1 MNDDALLAALGER
14 ISSLAAELIDIRR
27 DFHAHPE
34 LSREEVRTTQTVAH
48 RLDAAGVGVRL
59 LPGTGLLADIGA
71 PDAEHRVALRAD
83 MDALPVRERT
93 GLDYASRTAGVCH
106 ACGHDVHVVA
116 LLGALLALKE
126 CEPALTQRG
135 LAVRGIFQAAE
146 EVIPGGAH
154 DAITAGA
161 LDGVDAVFA
170 VHCDPSLDVGQVGLR
185 EGPLTAACDHVTV
198 SLHGRGGHTSRPQLT
213 EDLTYALAKVVTDV
227 PAALSR
233 RLDPRAGA
241 ALVWGTISAGRASNV
256 IPSTGECQGTLRM
269 LDAQAWLTVGPL
281 LEEIVH
287 AVVQPYGVQA
297 KVERVKG
304 VPPVVNTTRGHRG
317 VPAGVVGGRDAP
329 GADLAVAR
337 RRGLLVVPRA
347 HRRRDGPAR
356 HPQPRWPHLRPAP
369 GRPGRRRGRH
379 HLRGPAAL
387 VGGGAAAPR
396 ACRPHVHEG
405 GVMADKWRRHHGGRP
420 RTVGASTGRRCAPR
434 RCG

>member
-1 MNDDALLAALGER
+1 MNDDALLASLGER

-27 DFHAHPE
+27 DLHAHPE
-34 LSREEVRTTQTVAH
+34 LSREEVRTTQTMAR

-59 LPGTGLLADIGA
+59 LPGTGLLADVGA

-83 MDALPVRERT
+83 IDALPVRERT
-93 GLDYASRTAGVCH
+93 GLDFASGTPGVCH

-116 LLGALLALKE
+116 LLGALLALKA
-126 CEPALTQRG
+126 CEPALVERG

-269 LDAQAWLTVGPL
+269 LDAQAWLNVGPL

-304 VPPVVNTTRGHRG
+304 VPPVVNTTAGIEAFRLASLAGAMHP
-317 VPAGVVGGRDAP
+317 VPTSQSLGGEDFSWYLDHAP
-329 GADLAVAR
+329 GCYARLGVRPPGSVATDIHS
-337 RRGLLVVPRA
+337 GTFDV
-347 HRRRDGPAR
+347 DE
-356 HPQPRWPHLRPAP
+356 
-369 GRPGRRRGRH
+369 
-379 HLRGPAAL
+379 AAL
-387 VGGGAAAPR
+387 VLGAR
-396 ACRPHVHEG
+396 LLACSAVDAVVALAR
-405 GVMADKWRRHHGGRP
+405 
-420 RTVGASTGRRCAPR
+420 
-434 RCG
+434 